1 MPLLTT
7 SSAVSL
13 IRMHALGSRVL
24 SSDNASWDDKYEVI
38 STHVLHPANQHID
51 IPAIAPTGDPEADI
65 KLMFA
70 SFSNALEQSMRLA
83 ADVHPDIQDLLLE
96 LEGCRN
102 V

>member
-1 MPLLTT
+1 MMLLTT
-7 SSAVSL
+7 ASALSL
-13 IRMHALGSRVL
+13 IRIHALGSRVL
-24 SSDNASWDDKYEVI
+24 ISDNASWDDKYEVI
-38 STHVLHPANQHID
+38 STHVIHPANQHLD